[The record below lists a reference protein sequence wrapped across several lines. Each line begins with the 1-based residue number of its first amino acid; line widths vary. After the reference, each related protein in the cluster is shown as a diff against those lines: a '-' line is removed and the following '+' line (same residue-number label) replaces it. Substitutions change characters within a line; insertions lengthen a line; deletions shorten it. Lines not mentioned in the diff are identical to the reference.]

1 MLSISPFLFWAVGE
15 KWKCN
20 FVGKDEFS
28 IGIMLFW
35 FSFYQCDENAL
46 LDFVEDEGKGI
57 RVNAI
62 VQRFSVL
69 GASKICEN

>member
-1 MLSISPFLFWAVGE
+1 MPL
-15 KWKCN
+15 
-20 FVGKDEFS
+20 EFS

-57 RVNAI
+57 GVNAI

-69 GASKICEN
+69 VASKICEN